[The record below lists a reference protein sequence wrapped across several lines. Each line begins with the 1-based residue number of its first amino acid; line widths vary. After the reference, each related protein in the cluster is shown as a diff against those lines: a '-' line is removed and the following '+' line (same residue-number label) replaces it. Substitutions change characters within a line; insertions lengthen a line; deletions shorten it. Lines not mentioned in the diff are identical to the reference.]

1 MHLLSSGTKM
11 CSTASVFRWRSN
23 RAWVRSMRPCPP
35 SRMRYLAVVM
45 AFTVWIVSLGA
56 DMMGTG
62 MAFWASR
69 LLNMFSTA
77 WKWISAQRG
86 ASSDNEMLIQPG
98 VALWGEDRPQSKRP
112 HLSGAS
118 ALRRL
123 GGFPRSGGGAST

>member
-98 VALWGEDRPQSKRP
+98 VVSPCGERISLNPRDLTCLVHRP
-112 HLSGAS
+112 S
-118 ALRRL
+118 A
-123 GGFPRSGGGAST
+123 G